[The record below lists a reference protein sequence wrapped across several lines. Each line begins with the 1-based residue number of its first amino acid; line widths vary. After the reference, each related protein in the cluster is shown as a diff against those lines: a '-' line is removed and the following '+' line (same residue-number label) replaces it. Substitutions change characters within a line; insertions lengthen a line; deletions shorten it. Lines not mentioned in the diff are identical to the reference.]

1 MVEYCNNM
9 IPLEQH
15 LDLFQ
20 AKMKNLSKQQ
30 ITKEKYHKKSRLK
43 HSPTSI
49 GNKQT
54 KTKVKT
60 SYKTALITNN
70 IIQ

>member
-43 HSPTSI
+43 HSLTNI

-60 SYKTALITNN
+60 YKTTLSTNN

>member
-1 MVEYCNNM
+1 M

-30 ITKEKYHKKSRLK
+30 ITKEKYHKK
-43 HSPTSI
+43 
-49 GNKQT
+49 
-54 KTKVKT
+54 VD
-60 SYKTALITNN
+60 
-70 IIQ
+70 